1 MLDTD
6 ALNAVVYLWHAPP
19 ENITSQ
25 LIDLGG
31 DVCEVSCIGLQWT
44 SLDTFDTL
52 VLTAYRTIDFD
63 DAVQAA
69 FSARY
74 LYIAQGFTLEAI
86 PPGTILPAHSWV
98 ASKDNQDF
106 VIYTSQGPAVLS
118 FFWHA
123 DTPAN
128 QLETVALIAEYM
140 ERQAE
145 ILRLNGYITINPNAT
160 PLP

>member
-1 MLDTD
+1 M
-6 ALNAVVYLWHAPP
+6 LNAITYFWNAPP

-31 DVCEVSCIGLQWT
+31 DVCDVTCIGLQWT
-44 SLDTFDTL
+44 SFSTSHSL
-52 VLTAYRTIDFD
+52 VLTAYRTINFD
-63 DAVQAA
+63 EAVQAA
-69 FSARY
+69 FSAQF
-74 LYIAQGFTLEAI
+74 LYIAQGFTLEAM

-98 ASKDNQDF
+98 AYKANQDF

-123 DTPAN
+123 NSIAN
-128 QLETVALIAEYM
+128 PQETIALLAEYM
-140 ERQAE
+140 ELQAQ
-145 ILRLNGYITINPNAT
+145 ILRTNGYITINPNAT